1 MAADLDAFIAARRAL
16 PFVYFEQDCG
26 HIAADW
32 VLEKTGIDPLTDLR
46 VPADE
51 PRSLFALMRKVR
63 AGGGMAAIATERLG
77 APIPPLMAQ
86 RGDVVLV
93 ASGRPIG
100 RVSGFTFGICTGSNV
115 VVPDTGGLVF
125 WPISAGVHA
134 WHV

>member
-1 MAADLDAFIAARRAL
+1 MAVDLDAFIAARRAL
-16 PFVYFEQDCG
+16 PFAYFKQDCA

-32 VLEKTGIDPLTDLR
+32 VLEKTGADPLADLR

-51 PRSLFALMRKVR
+51 PRSLLALMRKVR
-63 AGGGMAAIATERLG
+63 AAGGMAAIATERLG
-77 APIPPLMAQ
+77 APIPRLMAQ

-93 ASGRPIG
+93 ASGRPVG

-125 WPISAGVHA
+125 WPVSTGVHA
-134 WHV
+134 WRV